1 LTTLVLA
8 LSLVAQAPP
17 PEPVPAPPQ
26 AAQVA
31 PKPGARREAEIRK
44 TIEKRK
50 EARQRMHLQ
59 GRQRRDQ
66 DRAQAEAEAKVA
78 AVRAAQARDQY
89 LMTQEAQRTQALQ
102 GLAEAARV
110 QAQSDRARYVLESQA
125 LGQSQVLVPGQG
137 FAPYPYSIAPPLR
150 PYP

>member
-8 LSLVAQAPP
+8 LSLVAQAPQ
-17 PEPVPAPPQ
+17 PEPVAAPPQ
-26 AAQVA
+26 AAEAA
-31 PKPGARREAEIRK
+31 PKPGARQQAEIRR

-50 EARQRMHLQ
+50 EGRQRMLLQ
-59 GRQRRDQ
+59 RQQRRDR
-66 DRAQAEAEAKVA
+66 DRAQAEAEAKLA
-78 AVRAAQARDQY
+78 PGRAAQARDQY
-89 LMTQEAQRTQALQ
+89 LLIQESQRTQALQ

-125 LGQSQVLVPGQG
+125 LGQSQVFVPGQG
-137 FAPYPYSIAPPLR
+137 FVPYAYSIAPPLR